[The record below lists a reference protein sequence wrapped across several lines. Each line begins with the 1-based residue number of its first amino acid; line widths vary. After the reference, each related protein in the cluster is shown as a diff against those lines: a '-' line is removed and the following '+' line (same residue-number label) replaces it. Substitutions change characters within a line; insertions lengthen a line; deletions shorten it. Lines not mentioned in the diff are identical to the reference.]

1 MSDLPPNVVTRLL
14 REVEQKT
21 PGAVEQLIDLVYTDL
36 KLLASARLRSM
47 PPWELLQPT
56 ALVNEAYLKLFGR
69 EKLSWTDRKHFF
81 TAASMVM
88 RDIMVDR
95 ARRALSLK
103 RGGDRSKVSL
113 DEDAL
118 LWRESEQFLEM
129 NELIDEL
136 TKLYPRQGRVVEF
149 KLFVGLTEDQI
160 GLALDITPS
169 TVRRDWRLAKAW
181 FTRKLRDPQIQ

>member
-1 MSDLPPNVVTRLL
+1 MSDLPPNAVTRLL
-14 REVEQKT
+14 REVEQNT
-21 PGAVEQLIDLVYTDL
+21 PGSVDQLIDLVYADL
-36 KLLASARLRSM
+36 KILASARLRSM

-69 EKLSWTDRKHFF
+69 ETLSWTDRKHFF

-95 ARRALSLK
+95 ARRALSIK
-103 RGGDRSKVSL
+103 RGGNRSKMPL
-113 DEDAL
+113 DEEAL
-118 LWRESEQFLEM
+118 LWRESERFMEM
-129 NELIDEL
+129 NELIDTL
-136 TKLYPRQGRVVEF
+136 KRLYPRQGRVVEF

-160 GLALDITPS
+160 GLALGIAPA

-181 FTRKLRDPQIQ
+181 FARKLRDPENP